1 MPNFVRLMSWLTFP
15 FTLAIVGCSSEP
27 AAPPAAEVSAEDTEA
42 AITARL
48 DLLSPEDRALAVAQ
62 GTCPVSGARIGS
74 MDGIQV
80 VEVKGRRVVL
90 CCEACREPM
99 LSEPDKYLAKLAP
112 AAGTPAETS
121 AGGK

>member
-1 MPNFVRLMSWLTFP
+1 MSNLSCRMSWLAFP
-15 FTLAIVGCSSEP
+15 FTLVLVGCSSEP
-27 AAPPAAEVSAEDTEA
+27 AAPPVAAVSAEDAEA

-62 GTCPVSGARIGS
+62 RTCPVSGARIGS

-80 VEVKGRRVVL
+80 VEVNGRRVVL

-112 AAGTPAETS
+112 AAGTPVEAT